1 MRPIVRVLLVAPRI
15 DTLRVQ
21 AWREA
26 AVSLDL
32 AVEVFARPDVRS
44 VAAALVA
51 ARGDVCVAVDMP
63 RAALLALAPLRG
75 TGAGLGL
82 VAELAG
88 QVGALAGQTVGDAPR
103 AGLRAVAGVLPGLA
117 AVIWDVPEGE
127 AAPRPRSAPG
137 GALASLGAEVFS
149 RARQRLDGLGAAA
162 LADQLVTRAAADHA
176 ALRAAGVP
184 TYALARVDAGVDPT
198 VFTRREKER
207 PIGKGQSAAVRWVL
221 DDAKAIEAARA
232 AWPTIAASP
241 LRAAHAWWAPSAHRD
256 ALAAAVAA
264 LGAPAAADDAA
275 IRATLT
281 LAEGL
286 DDSAARAAWLRDAH
300 LVVTSSRRTL
310 LEAAAVGAPA
320 LFVGRDAPTPDVERV
335 DAGGLGAAVV
345 HWAGD
350 AKRRAALAERTSR
363 VDAEWGRAA
372 EVRRLG
378 VVLEAVARG
387 AAGE

>member
-1 MRPIVRVLLVAPRI
+1 MRPVVRVLLVAPRV

-26 AVSLDL
+26 AAALEL
-32 AVEVFARPDVRS
+32 EVEVLALTD
-44 VAAALVA
+44 VAALGGALAA
-51 ARGDVCVAVDMP
+51 ARGDVCVAVDTP

-88 QVGALAGQTVGDAPR
+88 QVAGDAPR
-103 AGLRAVAGVLPGLA
+103 AGLRAVGRRLPGLA
-117 AVIWDVPEGE
+117 AVIWDVPEHGSPATAQ
-127 AAPRPRSAPG
+127 AAT
-137 GALASLGAEVFS
+137 GALASLGASLLVG
-149 RARQRLDGLGAAA
+149 ARRRLEGVGAAA

-184 TYALARVDAGVDPT
+184 TYALSRVDAAADAA

-221 DDAKAIEAARA
+221 DGPKAIEAARA
-232 AWPTIAASP
+232 AWPAIAASP
-241 LRAAHAWWAPSAHRD
+241 VRAAHGWWAPPAHRD
-256 ALAAAVAA
+256 ALIAAFATLDASA
-264 LGAPAAADDAA
+264 NADDAA
-275 IRATLT
+275 TRATLA
-281 LAEGL
+281 LADGL
-286 DDSAARAAWLRDAH
+286 DAAAARAAWLRDAH
-300 LVVTSSRRTL
+300 LVVTSSRRAL
-310 LEAAAVGAPA
+310 LEAAAVGAPV
-320 LFVGRDAPTPDVERV
+320 LFVGREAPTPDVERV
-335 DAGGLGAAVV
+335 DAAGLGAAVV

-350 AKRRAALAERTSR
+350 AKRRAALAERSAR

-387 AAGE
+387 AAGD

>member
-1 MRPIVRVLLVAPRI
+1 MRVLLVAPRI

-26 AVSLDL
+26 AALLDL
-32 AVEVFARPDVRS
+32 AVEVFALPDVRS

-51 ARGDVCVAVDMP
+51 VRGDVCVAVDTP
-63 RAALLALAPLRG
+63 RAALLALAPLRT

-88 QVGALAGQTVGDAPR
+88 QVAGDAPR
-103 AGLRAVAGVLPGLA
+103 AGLRAVGRRVPGLG
-117 AVIWDVPEGE
+117 AVIWDLPEGE
-127 AAPRPRSAPG
+127 AGATGAGPAAA
-137 GALASLGAEVFS
+137 GALASLGATLFA
-149 RARQRLDGLGAAA
+149 RARRGLVGVGAAA
-162 LADQLVTRAAADHA
+162 LADQLVTRTAADHGA
-176 ALRAAGVP
+176 FRAAGVP
-184 TYALARVDAGVDPT
+184 TYALARVDEGVNSS

-256 ALAAAVAA
+256 ALAAAVSA

-281 LAEGL
+281 LAQGL

-310 LEAAAVGAPA
+310 LEAAAVGAPV

>member
-127 AAPRPRSAPG
+127 AAPRTRSAPG
-137 GALASLGAEVFS
+137 GALASLGAELFS

-286 DDSAARAAWLRDAH
+286 DD
-300 LVVTSSRRTL
+300 TSSRRTL